1 MTDLVSPRTRRAFQE
16 SYVGFAVLR
25 QITAD
30 FSDAGV
36 SYQELPDNPVVYGE
50 RRSLVEG
57 YYLTVD
63 WSSRRDVRLVL
74 NAYECHLLRLS
85 QNSTEDAKDEA
96 RSLIANLE
104 MDGLSYE
111 SRKIVIPQPT
121 VVDEHIIDETLS
133 VDVSQLHRNIDRI
146 RNAVE
151 TDPSLAIG
159 AAKELVEAC
168 CKAILVEMGEEI
180 DRLEEM
186 PQLIKRVTRALDLLP
201 ENIPEE
207 RKGVE
212 AIRRVL
218 GSLANIVQGMAEL
231 RNAYGSGHGR
241 EPGRGNLLTRHA
253 RLCAGAAST
262 LVMFLMETARVRRD
276 C

>member
-36 SYQELPDNPVVYGE
+36 SYQELPDNHVVCGE

-85 QNSTEDAKDEA
+85 QNSNEDAKDEA
-96 RSLIANLE
+96 RRLIANLE

-159 AAKELVEAC
+159 AAKEV
-168 CKAILVEMGEEI
+168 
-180 DRLEEM
+180 
-186 PQLIKRVTRALDLLP
+186 
-201 ENIPEE
+201 
-207 RKGVE
+207 
-212 AIRRVL
+212 
-218 GSLANIVQGMAEL
+218 
-231 RNAYGSGHGR
+231 
-241 EPGRGNLLTRHA
+241 GRGLL
-253 RLCAGAAST
+253 
-262 LVMFLMETARVRRD
+262 
-276 C
+276 